1 MIWLASAIC
10 ADSFCLR
17 CTADYQTDAV
27 AILFPN
33 PKKAGQRE
41 YSPRAQVWPLEGNT
55 NLAFRP
61 AERNTDRALGNQAK
75 LRPATR
81 RSAGDKSEGRT
92 KMKERV
98 DRRSFLRVLGLALG
112 TGVVYE
118 FAPLLARHAG
128 ADTISDFFKQANGEA
143 PASFT
148 FAQFSDTHVGF
159 QGPPDPLGTKAFEGA
174 VELMNRSKQRPDF
187 VLFTGDLTHD
197 VPNRDVHAQR
207 MQLFKS
213 IAARINTPVI
223 HAVPGENDAA
233 LDGGVLYR
241 EHFGD
246 SHYSFDHKG
255 VHFIALDN
263 VSQGSPEVG
272 AQQLDWLKADLARFP
287 KTTPIILFTHRP
299 LFDLKPEWEWFT
311 RDGDQVMNLVAPY
324 ENVTVLYGHI
334 HRHNAQQTNG
344 RVMHYATRSL
354 IFAFNDPATNTDK
367 KPLPFDKDDPFKEL
381 GIRLVNDQGNAKP
394 AQSLDIKDIVL
405 TKTEFSGV
413 SGIQQMIKSN
423 PALGG
428 SSSNEAD

>member
-1 MIWLASAIC
+1 
-10 ADSFCLR
+10 
-17 CTADYQTDAV
+17 
-27 AILFPN
+27 
-33 PKKAGQRE
+33 
-41 YSPRAQVWPLEGNT
+41 
-55 NLAFRP
+55 
-61 AERNTDRALGNQAK
+61 
-75 LRPATR
+75 
-81 RSAGDKSEGRT
+81 
-92 KMKERV
+92 
-98 DRRSFLRVLGLALG
+98 
-112 TGVVYE
+112 
-118 FAPLLARHAG
+118 
-128 ADTISDFFKQANGEA
+128 
-143 PASFT
+143 
-148 FAQFSDTHVGF
+148 
-159 QGPPDPLGTKAFEGA
+159 
-174 VELMNRSKQRPDF
+174 

-334 HRHNAQQTNG
+334 HRHNVQQTNG